1 MQIKSGSVLHS
12 VRFLGIFAAGF
23 LAVSAIAEAQQVRGR
38 QQQQAQQPPAAAQ
51 PAQQAQQAQQ
61 PKSPWTKLCDKITV
75 AANPPAA
82 GTPPDQAATKEVN
95 LCVTLQER
103 VNNTDGGLV
112 FSGSVRQQEGTDGD
126 FLTVI
131 VPLGLDLRGGVVAK
145 IDNGKPIKLDYM
157 SCLQIGCTAE
167 VKLPAGTLDQM
178 KSGKEIAI
186 EAVGAN
192 KRPVKFSLPL
202 GGFATT
208 LAGASTNIQQYQ
220 ASRQQVIAAIQ
231 RRRQQQINQAVQEAD
246 QRRAQQPAPQAAPP
260 AAPAQ

>member
-1 MQIKSGSVLHS
+1 MSNMQIKSGSVLRS

-38 QQQQAQQPPAAAQ
+38 QQQQAQQPPAAAQPAQ

-112 FSGSVRQQEGTDGD
+112 FSGSVRQQEGHRMET
-126 FLTVI
+126 
-131 VPLGLDLRGGVVAK
+131 
-145 IDNGKPIKLDYM
+145 
-157 SCLQIGCTAE
+157 
-167 VKLPAGTLDQM
+167 
-178 KSGKEIAI
+178 
-186 EAVGAN
+186 
-192 KRPVKFSLPL
+192 FSP
-202 GGFATT
+202 
-208 LAGASTNIQQYQ
+208 
-220 ASRQQVIAAIQ
+220 
-231 RRRQQQINQAVQEAD
+231 
-246 QRRAQQPAPQAAPP
+246 
-260 AAPAQ
+260 